1 MLAVAGLAPWNPTLV
16 RQQRA
21 RQDGALGEGFQKWV
35 PPLCAWRRFG
45 REDKALW
52 IPGLKGETQASR
64 SFNEL
69 QHFPLGFFC

>member
-1 MLAVAGLAPWNPTLV
+1 MGHP
-16 RQQRA
+16 A
-21 RQDGALGEGFQKWV
+21 RGFEKRL
-35 PPLCAWRRFG
+35 PPLRAWRRFG